1 MFRYFKTV
9 VFILKL
15 ISSSVV
21 LRNYG
26 KIIYDIS
33 NKYGGVFPISRLRKL
48 EKLSLKVDE
57 ANFEIIFFV
66 KLQKIKRNTKVFNF
80 QLTVY
85 Q

>member
-33 NKYGGVFPISRLRKL
+33 NKYGGVLPISRLRKL